1 MLAAQDRAAHVARA
15 GTSQGLA
22 DMIMLHQHKHGMQ
35 SLGYMSTLVPLSDLQ
50 QTMIRA
56 ESWLESSYDK
66 L

>member
-1 MLAAQDRAAHVARA
+1 MLAAQARAAHAARA
-15 GTSQGLA
+15 GSSHGLA

-50 QTMIRA
+50 QTMTGA

-66 L
+66 M